1 MIINNKFKIDTV
13 INKGAF
19 GTVAKGIKIKD
30 NKPIVIK
37 FDTTDVNILKH
48 ETFILNYLH
57 SKKIKFIPYVIYYGL
72 YKNNPFL
79 VIPLYDCNLNQLV
92 NNNTLSNVQS
102 LRIIY
107 KLLLILKDIHSNY
120 VIHRDLKPENIMVH
134 NNDIYIIDFGLS
146 TFYFNDDGEHIE
158 NTKIKSIVG
167 SLKFSSIFV
176 NQLNTPSRRDDIISI
191 FYILLLLLFK
201 DLPWSQ
207 INQDDYLKR
216 KSLLYIIELSKFHEY
231 DTFLNNIFNYL
242 YKLDFDEKPL
252 YEFILN
258 SFDNLIN

>member
-1 MIINNKFKIDTV
+1 
-13 INKGAF
+13 
-19 GTVAKGIKIKD
+19 
-30 NKPIVIK
+30 
-37 FDTTDVNILKH
+37 
-48 ETFILNYLH
+48 
-57 SKKIKFIPYVIYYGL
+57 
-72 YKNNPFL
+72 
-79 VIPLYDCNLNQLV
+79 
-92 NNNTLSNVQS
+92 
-102 LRIIY
+102 
-107 KLLLILKDIHSNY
+107 
-120 VIHRDLKPENIMVH
+120 MVH

-158 NTKIKSIVG
+158 NTKINSIVG

-231 DTFLNNIFNYL
+231 DNFLNNIFNYL

-252 YEFILN
+252 YDFILN